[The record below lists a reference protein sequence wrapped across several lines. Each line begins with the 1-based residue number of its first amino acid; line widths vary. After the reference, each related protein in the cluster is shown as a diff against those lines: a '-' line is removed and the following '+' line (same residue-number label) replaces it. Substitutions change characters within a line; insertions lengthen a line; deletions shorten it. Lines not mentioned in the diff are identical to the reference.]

1 MGTFPHSGVTVH
13 SSGFRSLSLTVLQDL
28 LCWSNKPWNVG
39 AVEVGTELLCH
50 SRVMLGPGV
59 LRAGEA
65 LGKTGEKCGEMIQ
78 RGMPCCSELGTPLST
93 SPAALASCGHPAL
106 ECLPFW
112 PPCPHSCTA
121 PSSLLPLEVDLLPWR
136 QEKFTRGDVAAR
148 MGHGNKLL
156 CGVAA
161 ANAVLAVDKQVFC
174 VRVMDL
180 PLSCLPLQ
188 IYGCLKKR
196 EVSSLN

>member
-39 AVEVGTELLCH
+39 AVEVGTELLCY

-78 RGMPCCSELGTPLST
+78 RGMPCCSELGTPLSM

-106 ECLPFW
+106 EFLLILAALSPFLH
-112 PPCPHSCTA
+112 CPLVTA
-121 PSSLLPLEVDLLPWR
+121 PFGSGSVAMETGKVH
-136 QEKFTRGDVAAR
+136 EGGRGSTDGAR
-148 MGHGNKLL
+148 EQTALWSGCCKRGVG
-156 CGVAA
+156 CG
-161 ANAVLAVDKQVFC
+161 
-174 VRVMDL
+174 
-180 PLSCLPLQ
+180 
-188 IYGCLKKR
+188 
-196 EVSSLN
+196 